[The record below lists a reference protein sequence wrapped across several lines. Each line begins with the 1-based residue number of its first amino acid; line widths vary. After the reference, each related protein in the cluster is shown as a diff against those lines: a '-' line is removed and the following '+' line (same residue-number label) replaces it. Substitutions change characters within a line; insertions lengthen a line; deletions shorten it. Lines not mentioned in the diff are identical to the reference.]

1 MENNRAWMAIWTI
14 VAVMGLIA
22 FICGAEHHFL
32 TFGLAMA
39 FICGE
44 GFEFKQKKNAREA
57 GRKS

>member
-1 MENNRAWMAIWTI
+1 MENNRAWITIWTI
-14 VAVMGLIA
+14 VAVIA
-22 FICGAEHHFL
+22 FIAALCGAEHHIL
-32 TFGLAMA
+32 TLGIALA